1 MVSSSSSEGI
11 PDFPYV
17 SSSSSIGEPTYG
29 RGIYLKRYAQT
40 SINNSFI
47 SGFRFKVVA
56 YGGNDM
62 PNTIF
67 RYQREALNARD
78 GTYRLVFDGVCSPP
92 DIEEFAE
99 IEPTVGVYPEF
110 CRLEYV
116 DLVFRSQAV
125 AEEAWRLLVE
135 EVASLIETLNK
146 MDIVK
151 PEESLKLGNPPTA
164 TEP

>member
-1 MVSSSSSEGI
+1 
-11 PDFPYV
+11 
-17 SSSSSIGEPTYG
+17 
-29 RGIYLKRYAQT
+29 
-40 SINNSFI
+40 
-47 SGFRFKVVA
+47 
-56 YGGNDM
+56 M

-110 CRLEYV
+110 CRLDYV
-116 DLVFRSQAV
+116 DLVFRSQSV